1 MIVYMNDNLLP
12 KSVLPKDSLM
22 GLRLVA
28 RASLLQHAANGSS
41 GRGTP
46 KGSLD

>member
-12 KSVLPKDSLM
+12 GSDLPNDSLM

-28 RASLLQHAANGSS
+28 RASLLQRAANASS

-46 KGSLD
+46 KGGLD